1 MHSYPQVSHTVLA
14 FKNASGAWSG
24 ELLTEV
30 HNGLD
35 EGEKARVRAEHPG
48 EDEAILGYRVLG
60 CIMVTR
66 GGCSAPIIHAPY
78 L

>member
-1 MHSYPQVSHTVLA
+1 MAVLVSHHP
-14 FKNASGAWSG
+14 SGEWKG

-35 EGEKARVRAEHPG
+35 KGEVERVRAEHPG
-48 EDEAILGYRVLG
+48 EEGALMGYRVLNT
-60 CIMVTR
+60 IMVTR
-66 GGCSAPIIHAPY
+66 GAHN